1 MNKTEYVKQVCKA
14 AELQYDL
21 WGKFP
26 SYVHLDV
33 TLSTDSRGKDGVKFN
48 IYTPELHHN
57 PYTDFNDFVRF
68 MDLCIK
74 DGVVKVRK
82 RILENT
88 LRDARKRRDDTADTI
103 CDAQKEL
110 DKLSGEGS
118 DPR

>member
-1 MNKTEYVKQVCKA
+1 MTKTEYVKQVCKA

-26 SYVHLDV
+26 SYVHLEV
-33 TLSTDSRGKDGVKFN
+33 TLSTDSCGKDGVKFN

-74 DGVVKVRK
+74 GGDVKVRK
-82 RILENT
+82 RILKDK
-88 LRDARKRRDDTADTI
+88 LRVAKKCRDDAADTI
-103 CDAQKEL
+103 CDTQKEL